1 MLTNAWI
8 FIYSKQLL
16 MKQWLIHFWVWF
28 HAQMTLSR
36 NGYYTHTTQLSEL
49 CGVSRAHPIFCWLPS
64 KLAVWLAENLGQEL
78 LVPAKLGDKGT
89 VPVEESNM
97 MIFNDY
103 DLVEQPGH
111 FWP

>member
-49 CGVSRAHPIFCWLPS
+49 CGVS
-64 KLAVWLAENLGQEL
+64 
-78 LVPAKLGDKGT
+78 
-89 VPVEESNM
+89 
-97 MIFNDY
+97 
-103 DLVEQPGH
+103 
-111 FWP
+111 

>member
-8 FIYSKQLL
+8 FLYSKQLL

-36 NGYYTHTTQLSEL
+36 NGYYTHTTQLTPYFA
-49 CGVSRAHPIFCWLPS
+49 GFPS
-64 KLAVWLAENLGQEL
+64 SWQSGWQKIWGRSSSS